1 MPCSRHRIAVT
12 VAVVAA
18 SVTMV
23 TTVNTHVAVA
33 AVSGVLFADNFTGMA
48 PGVPFAEGERRGQWI
63 ATYNGYGLT
72 QVERD
77 AEKGAVLSQAPQAT
91 SQEDV
96 THAAATTTARQFGN
110 VDITVEQKTVEQT
123 RTPEPN
129 GWEVPWLLWNYT
141 DDDHFYSLV
150 LKPTGWEL
158 GKEDPAYPGAQRY
171 LATGAWPAFNVG
183 SWHTLRIRQ
192 VDNKITAWG
201 DGQLLAT
208 VTDRERTY
216 RKGHVGLYTEDAHV
230 HHANIVVR
238 SVS

>member
-1 MPCSRHRIAVT
+1 MTPQVLSCATDSKVCGESNKGPPKPGRPDMPRRRRRIAVT

-18 SVTMV
+18 SVTMMV

-96 THAAATTTARQFGN
+96 T
-110 VDITVEQKTVEQT
+110 
-123 RTPEPN
+123 
-129 GWEVPWLLWNYT
+129 
-141 DDDHFYSLV
+141 
-150 LKPTGWEL
+150 
-158 GKEDPAYPGAQRY
+158 
-171 LATGAWPAFNVG
+171 
-183 SWHTLRIRQ
+183 
-192 VDNKITAWG
+192 
-201 DGQLLAT
+201 
-208 VTDRERTY
+208 
-216 RKGHVGLYTEDAHV
+216 
-230 HHANIVVR
+230 
-238 SVS
+238 